1 MRTTYRMMGLAD
13 YITLAN
19 GLLGAGAIFFIIMA
33 VGDLQQPYQEG
44 IKSQYIWA
52 AQLCIIL
59 SMIGDVIDGP
69 VARRY
74 SNRRL
79 LGGSLDIMSDCISFG
94 VAPAMLIFVLYGRMG
109 EATPLWTFFLAAGCC
124 WVIITAMLRL
134 ARFDYEKGSDYP
146 WFFGLSSPA
155 NAIFLLSLS
164 SLIWLQPSTGIGPG
178 LSTWDCDICFG
189 KGFEKPWF
197 DFLIIPGLFISGGL
211 MISDR
216 KLSKVKHGAP
226 MWLSIVAMTT
236 LLAGTLIQLRY
247 TLGASPELDEA
258 AGISTFV
265 LFSTTLILSLIYII
279 AGPTMVEIELD
290 DTNEGH

>member
-33 VGDLQQPYQEG
+33 VSDLQQPYQDG

-74 SNRRL
+74 SKRRL
-79 LGGSLDIMSDCISFG
+79 LGGSLDIMSDCVSFG
-94 VAPAMLIFVLYGRMG
+94 LAPAMLIFVLYGRMG
-109 EATPLWTFFLAAGCC
+109 EATPLWTLFLATACC
-124 WVIITAMLRL
+124 WVIVTAMLRL
-134 ARFDYEKGSDYP
+134 ARFDYDKGSDYP

-155 NAIFLLSLS
+155 NAVFLLSLS

-178 LSTWDCDICFG
+178 LSTWDCDLCFG
-189 KGFEKPWF
+189 QGVKKPWF

-216 KLSKVKHGAP
+216 KLSKVKRGVP
-226 MWLSIVAMTT
+226 MWLSVVAMST
-236 LLAGTLIQLRY
+236 LLAGTIIQLRY
-247 TLGASPELDEA
+247 TLGEFPQLDEE

-265 LFSTTLILSLIYII
+265 LFSTTLILCLVYII
-279 AGPTMVEIELD
+279 AGPTIVEFGND
-290 DTNEGH
+290 TTNEDH

>member
-1 MRTTYRMMGLAD
+1 MMGLAD

-19 GLLGAGAIFFIIMA
+19 GLLGAGAIFFIMMA
-33 VGDLQQPYQEG
+33 VGDLQQPYQDG

-74 SNRRL
+74 SKRRL
-79 LGGSLDIMSDCISFG
+79 LGGSLDIMSDCVSFG
-94 VAPAMLIFVLYGRMG
+94 LAPALLIFVLYGRMG
-109 EATPLWTFFLAAGCC
+109 EATPIWTLFLAAACC
-124 WVIITAMLRL
+124 WVIVTAMLRL

-155 NAIFLLSLS
+155 NAVFLLSLS

-178 LSTWDCDICFG
+178 LSTWDCEMCFG
-189 KGFEKPWF
+189 QGVEKPWF

-216 KLSKVKHGAP
+216 RLPKAKHGVP
-226 MWLSIVAMTT
+226 MWLSVIAMST
-236 LLAGTLIQLRY
+236 LLAGTIIQLRY
-247 TLGASPELDEA
+247 TLGEFPELDEA
-258 AGISTFV
+258 AGFTTFV
-265 LFSTTLILSLIYII
+265 LFSTTLILCLAYII
-279 AGPTMVEIELD
+279 AGPAIVAKESD
-290 DTNEGH
+290 